1 MLGKAND
8 KARRQLEVLSGGVR
22 RVVGGGWWRLTEIFV
37 PMWNDSRQGPGD
49 VNVGSTDGNYG

>member
-22 RVVGGGWWRLTEIFV
+22 RVVGGGALLKYL
-37 PMWNDSRQGPGD
+37 SRCGTTVDRVQAM
-49 VNVGSTDGNYG
+49 